1 MPDQPSRRD
10 VLRLLTS
17 LGVGAAL
24 ASCAPKTGPK
34 TQPSEAA
41 LQPLHK
47 TPPAGSPNI
56 IMILVDDLG
65 DHELSCRG
73 NSFNQTPHIDALA
86 EGGMTFTQA
95 YAAAPVCSPTR
106 AALMTGLAPVR
117 TGITDFLKEH
127 DEKYLDP
134 NHLTLNEALKSAGY
148 ATGMVGKWHL
158 TGDYDKKRGEPS
170 QHSWDEVHLA
180 ESRYIAHGDYFAPYD
195 FMPEV
200 RVRRGKYLTDAL
212 HKEAVS
218 FIERR
223 QDAPFFLYL
232 SHYGVHT
239 LLEGKPDKVRKYRRK
254 RGAKK
259 HKPEL
264 AAMLESIDEG
274 VGQIMQTLRT
284 TGLSENTLVVF
295 TSDNGGDHLSMSPST
310 ERGAKSHLYEAGIRV
325 PLIAH
330 WPAQIAAGTRNATCT
345 TTMDFYPTFTE
356 IAAATNVPRPL
367 DGESL
372 RPLFRGETLERNA
385 LYWHYPRS
393 HPHPDGGRSSGA
405 IRKDDYKLVE
415 FFDTGEVELY
425 DLEADS
431 GETRNLASIQPEK
444 VLELRA
450 QLNGWRAGVGA
461 ALATT

>member
-10 VLRLLTS
+10 VLRLLAG

-24 ASCAPKTGPK
+24 ASCAPDVATKPVPSTRKTLPTG
-34 TQPSEAA
+34 A
-41 LQPLHK
+41 
-47 TPPAGSPNI
+47 PNI
-56 IMILVDDLG
+56 VMILVDDLG
-65 DHELSCRG
+65 DHELSCAG
-73 NSFNQTPHIDALA
+73 NPFNETPHIDALA

-106 AALMTGLAPVR
+106 AALMTGLAPAR

-170 QHSWDEVHLA
+170 KHGWDEVHLS

-200 RVRRGKYLTDAL
+200 RARRGEYLTDAL

-223 QDAPFFLYL
+223 QDEPFFLYL

-239 LLEGKPDKVRKYRRK
+239 LLEGKPNKVRKYRRK
-254 RGAKK
+254 KGAGAYNA
-259 HKPEL
+259 EL

-274 VGQIMQTLRT
+274 VGQIVQTLKE
-284 TGLSENTLVVF
+284 TGRLDNTLVIF

-330 WPAQIAAGTRNATCT
+330 WPAQIEAGTRNATCT
-345 TTMDFYPTFTE
+345 TTMDFYPTFAE
-356 IAAATNVPRPL
+356 LSGAAERPRSL
-367 DGESL
+367 DGASL
-372 RPLFRGETLERNA
+372 TPLFRGETPERSA

-393 HPHPDGGRSSGA
+393 HPHPDGGRSAGA
-405 IRKDDYKLVE
+405 IRKGNYKLVE
-415 FFDTGEVELY
+415 FFDTGETELY
-425 DLEADS
+425 DLEADR
-431 GETRNLASIQPEK
+431 GETRNLASTQPEK

-461 ALATT
+461 APITT